1 MQIADTSFKHY
12 NDYKTQGERKI
23 KLLTCSEPGI
33 SPALFRLA
41 QSQQYDQQI
50 LDLPKASK
58 QPSKKQSFKKQ
69 PSKKQLYK
77 KIFC

>member
-41 QSQQYDQQI
+41 QS
-50 LDLPKASK
+50 
-58 QPSKKQSFKKQ
+58 
-69 PSKKQLYK
+69 
-77 KIFC
+77 